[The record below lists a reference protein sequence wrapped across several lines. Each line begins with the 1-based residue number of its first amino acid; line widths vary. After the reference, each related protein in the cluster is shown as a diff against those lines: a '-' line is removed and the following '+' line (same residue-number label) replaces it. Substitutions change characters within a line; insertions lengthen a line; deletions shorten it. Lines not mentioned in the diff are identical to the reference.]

1 MHLRVVFTA
10 TPQNKHVEQKSE
22 FGNLKNRTVTQTEV
36 NEIHT
41 KLMSKGTR
49 LVLSWWRVAQL
60 FFIPCIFWIPNSVR
74 AT

>member
-36 NEIHT
+36 KELHT
-41 KLMSKGTR
+41 KLMSKGMR
-49 LVLSWWRVAQL
+49 LVLSWWHVAQL
-60 FFIPCIFWIPNSVR
+60 FFFPCIFWIPNSVR